1 MLFWLFLER
10 LQLLE
15 GGLKWKKKRKMELIR
30 KTRTETTKNGNKIRY
45 AIFKCLGCLQEV
57 EKEISGGK
65 RDKSCVCCKEKLISE
80 KAKERYKNPENHP
93 NFGKK
98 FTKERRQKMLE
109 TRIKKELSKGENNPN
124 WQNGISFE
132 IYSQEFNKELKQSI
146 LERDNYTCQCP
157 DCNLENGRLLVK
169 TKDNILQNFTK
180 RYKVK
185 LYKKINKRL
194 R

>member
-65 RDKSCVCCKEKLISE
+65 RDKSCGCCKEKLISE

-98 FTKERRQKMLE
+98 FTKERRQKMSE
-109 TRIKKELSKGENNPN
+109 TRIKK
-124 WQNGISFE
+124 
-132 IYSQEFNKELKQSI
+132 EFNKELKQSI

-157 DCNLENGRLLVK
+157 YCNLENGRLMVHHIDYNKKNNNPENLITLCNSCHSK
-169 TKDNILQNFTK
+169 TIGK
-180 RYKVK
+180 
-185 LYKKINKRL
+185 NKRQYFTEFYQKI
-194 R
+194 